1 MINRHRRRFLG
12 QASSAATLALMGG
25 TNVAATTTEGTHA
38 GLRRGINVFPWFS
51 LTREFPAPIRDY
63 DWPPFQTERPVPTRA
78 DLVRLKTCGL
88 DFIRLPVDPGP
99 FLAMEP
105 QQVARLSDMLMAAVD
120 MAIDTGLR
128 VIVNFSPNTA
138 THYWNPQNLIS
149 GPDAPGFEAYLK
161 LIGTWSKL
169 LGQRAPGRVALECVN
184 EPPQSCTSP
193 VWDKTQTAFLTA
205 ARSAS
210 PDLMLIATGACGSM
224 ISGLS
229 ALDPHPLEVFQPL
242 IYTFHFYEPYVFSH
256 QGAPW
261 IGEPL
266 YRYLNSVP
274 WPGSAGSLEESL
286 AAVRARIAQDTTS
299 PERDKKDAY
308 REAERVLK
316 DYFDGLPDRN
326 FVDGY
331 MSEVANWGRR
341 HGIAADRILMGE
353 FGALKSDH
361 RYVAAHA
368 ADRARYIRDVRLS
381 AEKAGLPWAFWNLF
395 DGMGLMDD
403 TTRALDPTILD
414 ALGLASPTP

>member
-1 MINRHRRRFLG
+1 MINHRRRRFLG
-12 QASSAATLALMGG
+12 QVSSAAAIAVMGG
-25 TNVAATTTEGTHA
+25 VANVAATTVDA
-38 GLRRGINVFPWFS
+38 GFRRGINVFPWFS
-51 LTREFPAPIRDY
+51 LTRELPAPSRAY
-63 DWPPFQTERPVPTRA
+63 AWPPFQAGRPVPTRA
-78 DLVRLKTCGL
+78 DLGRLRACGL

-99 FLAMEP
+99 FLAMKPE
-105 QQVARLSDMLMAAVD
+105 QVTNLSAMLMAAVE

-128 VIVNFSPNTA
+128 VVVNFSPNTA
-138 THYWNPQNLIS
+138 THYWNPQNLMS
-149 GPDAPGFEAYLK
+149 GTNAPAFEAYLK
-161 LIGTWSKL
+161 LISTWAKR
-169 LGQRAPGRVALECVN
+169 LGRFPAGSVALECVN
-184 EPPQSCTSP
+184 EPPQSCASP
-193 VWDKTQTAFLTA
+193 VWDKIQAAFLTA

-210 PDLMLIATGACGSM
+210 PDLILIATGACGSM

-229 ALDPHPLEVFQPL
+229 ALDPRPLEAFRPL

-266 YRYLNSVP
+266 YRYLNAVP

-286 AAVRARIAQDTTS
+286 AAVRVRIAQDKKS
-299 PERDKKDAY
+299 AEQEKKDAY

-316 DYFDGLPDRN
+316 DYFDALPDRG
-326 FVDGY
+326 FIAEYISKV
-331 MSEVANWGRR
+331 ENWGRR

-368 ADRARYIRDVRLS
+368 ADRARYIKDVRLT

-395 DGMGLMDD
+395 DGMGLIDD
-403 TTRALDPTILD
+403 TTRAFDPSILD
-414 ALGLASPTP
+414 ALGLAAPAP